1 MHRRTRILVICLIC
15 LITAITAWRLF
26 EAGFA
31 TL

>member
-1 MHRRTRILVICLIC
+1 MHRRSRILVICLIC

>member
-15 LITAITAWRLF
+15 IITAITAWRLF

>member
-15 LITAITAWRLF
+15 LITAITAWRLV